1 MKNLKILILAIF
13 AFIIS
18 LTFTEAAPSF
28 GLEKLFGDLTGYN
41 SGYNNG
47 YNNGYNGY
55 NNGYNGNQ
63 QYYPQPTRA
72 VAKSPKPKGRTYT
85 EICRQVNP
93 APYALPNRLP
103 FPSVPVC

>member
-1 MKNLKILILAIF
+1 MKNLQILIVAIF
-13 AFIIS
+13 ALIIS
-18 LTFTEAAPSF
+18 LTFTEATPSF

-47 YNNGYNGY
+47 YNNGYNDY
-55 NNGYNGNQ
+55 N
-63 QYYPQPTRA
+63 PKPTRT
-72 VAKSPKPKGRTYT
+72 VARNPKPKGRTYS

-93 APYALPNRLP
+93 APYSMPGKLP

>member
-1 MKNLKILILAIF
+1 MKNLQILIVAIF
-13 AFIIS
+13 AFMIS
-18 LTFTEAAPSF
+18 LTSIEAAPSF

-41 SGYNNG
+41 SEYN
-47 YNNGYNGY
+47 NGY

-72 VAKSPKPKGRTYT
+72 VARSPKPKGRTYT